1 MTYNFIKHTADVQPI
16 SDDAVVVYRTISNDE
31 TISHVHMPIRAAE
44 LNWTNEPDLGKI
56 YEYAITSVKK
66 ASIAR
71 DSEYR
76 DADYLPMLGYCG

>member
-44 LNWTNEPDLGKI
+44 LNWTNEPDLGRI

-66 ASIAR
+66 ATIVDPDKYA
-71 DSEYR
+71 EQ
-76 DADYLPMLGYCG
+76 LPLSGFCG